1 MSLADNA
8 NKFVDDNAPWVLAKD
23 ESKKQEL
30 HDVCTTCI
38 NLYKVLITYL
48 SPILPELTKKSAEF
62 LNVDLTWNNLED
74 KLLATSINT
83 FKALFSRIDIKQ
95 VNAMLEDTKKD
106 LQAET
111 KASEKKDS
119 SKKEAKASKE
129 EPQAPKEIS
138 FEDFIKVDMRAA
150 KVLNCEEVEGSK
162 KLLRFELD
170 LGNGEKR
177 QIFSGIKTAYPNPS
191 DLIGRFVI
199 IAYNL
204 APRKMTFGVSEGM
217 ILSAAHGNE
226 IFLLSADSGVEPG
239 DKVM

>member
-1 MSLADNA
+1 
-8 NKFVDDNAPWVLAKD
+8 
-23 ESKKQEL
+23 
-30 HDVCTTCI
+30 
-38 NLYKVLITYL
+38 
-48 SPILPELTKKSAEF
+48 
-62 LNVDLTWNNLED
+62 
-74 KLLATSINT
+74 
-83 FKALFSRIDIKQ
+83 
-95 VNAMLEDTKKD
+95 
-106 LQAET
+106 
-111 KASEKKDS
+111 
-119 SKKEAKASKE
+119 
-129 EPQAPKEIS
+129 
-138 FEDFIKVDMRAA
+138 MRAA